1 MMKEEIANV
10 KFESLLQQTERLG
23 VCDMRLFSHRS
34 HPSVQDMVVEIGKA
48 VLQSVVLQTAN
59 AYGVLINE
67 AQDITVV
74 EQLITFVKYEN
85 RTVKRRLMQR
95 H

>member
-1 MMKEEIANV
+1 MMKEEFANV

-23 VCDMRLFSHRS
+23 VCDMRLTSLTSFSSRHGGRN
-34 HPSVQDMVVEIGKA
+34 
-48 VLQSVVLQTAN
+48 SVVPQTAN
-59 AYGVLINE
+59 TYGVLIDE

-74 EQLITFVKYEN
+74 EKFITFVKYKN
-85 RTVKRRLMQR
+85 GMVKRRLVQR